1 MLRDLGFRM
10 QSVDPIRSRACLVV
24 VPEVCVDG
32 RLSAGPLMTMIDV
45 LAGSLVGRV
54 LLPDWMATSQL
65 SLHLD
70 DPPAMGDVT
79 ADAVVVRNGRTTVV
93 VDVALHQG
101 GPDGAVGRRF
111 GEAML
116 TFVRL
121 PRRDSNLDM
130 SQFEQVFGEWS
141 TFAVDGSGLE
151 RPYLSSLGA
160 RAGDSV
166 SGVLRVEVTDYVR
179 NSFGAVN
186 GGVVAAVA
194 AAAAEDAA
202 GAVLGARTAAADV
215 QVHYLTQGRVGPVVT
230 SSRVVRSGPGGVLV
244 RVEVADAGLDDAGDG
259 HAATPDRGRRLMVV
273 AHVLCVPGDHS

>member
-10 QSVDPIRSRACLVV
+10 QSVDAVRSRACLTV
-24 VPEVCVDG
+24 VPEVRVDG
-32 RLSAGPLMTMIDV
+32 RLSSGPLMTMIDV

-70 DPPAMGDVT
+70 DPPASGEVT

-101 GPDGAVGRRF
+101 GPDGDLGRRF

-141 TFAVDGSGLE
+141 TFAVDGSGLD
-151 RPYLSSLGA
+151 RPYLARLGA
-160 RAGDSV
+160 RVDDPVAGD
-166 SGVLRVEVTDYVR
+166 LRVEVTDYVR

-186 GGVVAAVA
+186 GGVVAGVA
-194 AAAAEDAA
+194 AGAAEAAA
-202 GAVLGARTAAADV
+202 GAVLGARAFAADV
-215 QVHYLTQGRVGPVVT
+215 QVHYLAQGRVGPLTT
-230 SSRVVRSGPGGVLV
+230 SATVVRAGPAGVLT
-244 RVEVADAGLDDAGDG
+244 RVQVADAGLEDAGDG
-259 HAATPDRGRRLMVV
+259 DGGLPVGGPRLMVV
-273 AHVLCVPGDHS
+273 AHVLCVPAGHD